1 MCFIMG
7 KGSLLS
13 EHMFKKAVVFRL
25 CGEKILGIMH
35 RTLKDNNLKVRALR
49 RARELRGVSA
59 SLFFL
64 AFFPFTAVHSTIKQ
78 PLSTIMVENQRR

>member
-1 MCFIMG
+1 MI
-7 KGSLLS
+7 
-13 EHMFKKAVVFRL
+13 KKRQVQ
-25 CGEKILGIMH
+25 MH

-49 RARELRGVSA
+49 RARELREVSA

-64 AFFPFTAVHSTIKQ
+64 ALFLFLAVHSTIKP